1 MEKYIVNGLQAYID
15 GSNIPWHMP
24 GHKRKGFNRKG
35 KNVNIRS
42 VISEVYGMD
51 VTEVYGLDD
60 LHMPEEMIDRSQKE
74 LAGVYNTFASY
85 YLINGATCGI
95 MTAIAATHAKKLIV
109 AKNCHKSVINTVQLL
124 GLEAVYIEPERL
136 EVCCG
141 ENDGYKRIEIQSGE
155 DGGHESEIYG
165 SINIGELEAICA
177 EQKDIGAMVITSPTY
192 EGIMSDISSISKI
205 LHRYGIML
213 IVDEAH
219 GAHLPFLYK
228 NDNLSAISYA
238 DIVVQSLHKTLPAM
252 TQTALLHVINPLLDQ
267 AVQKYKSVFM
277 SSSPSYV
284 MLCSMELAVDW
295 ACSYDYRDYLEALAD
310 FRRKAAVFK
319 NIVLFPE
326 GLENGSSHIFAYDST
341 RIVFCT
347 KEYGAVVEE
356 KLRQH
361 GIICEMSG
369 THHIVLISTPFDS
382 EEDFDYLYKVLKD
395 LDEDTQIKS
404 EEKYG
409 YSEAEWETEKIK
421 GLLGTFAEDNIYVY
435 PPGICVAVKGE
446 IIEQEDVDI
455 LLSYYESGKT
465 IRGL

>member
-1 MEKYIVNGLQAYID
+1 MSKRSIITMEKYIVNGLQAYID
-15 GSNIPWHMP
+15 GQNFPWHMP
-24 GHKRKGFNRKG
+24 GHKRKGFNLKG
-35 KNVNIRS
+35 KNVNVRS

-60 LHMPEEMIDRSQKE
+60 LHMPEGMIDKSQKE

-85 YLINGATCGI
+85 YLVNGATCGI

-124 GLEAVYIEPERL
+124 GLEAVYIEPERI
-136 EVCCG
+136 EIECG
-141 ENDGYKRIEIQSGE
+141 E
-155 DGGHESEIYG
+155 GGGQKSELYG
-165 SINIGELEAICA
+165 FIDMGELEAICA
-177 EQKDIGAMVITSPTY
+177 KQDDIGAMVITSPTY
-192 EGIMSDISSISKI
+192 EGIISDIYSISKI

-219 GAHLPFLYK
+219 GAHLPFMDK
-228 NDNLSAISYA
+228 NDRLSAISYA

-252 TQTALLHVINPLLDQ
+252 TQTALLHVINPLLDK

-295 ACSYDYRDYLEALAD
+295 ACSYDYKGYLEVLAD
-310 FRRKAAVFK
+310 FRRRAAELK

-326 GLENGSSHIFAYDST
+326 SLKDRDIAYDST

-347 KEYGAVVEE
+347 KEYGTIVEE

-369 THHIVLISTPFDS
+369 IHHIVLISTPFDS
-382 EEDFDYLYKVLKD
+382 MEDFDYLYDVLKD
-395 LDEDTQIKS
+395 LDKDTLAKP
-404 EEKYG
+404 G
-409 YSEAEWETEKIK
+409 YSEIEWETEKIK
-421 GLLGTFAEDNIYVY
+421 GFLGTFAEDDIYVY
-435 PPGICVAVKGE
+435 PPGSCIVVKGE
-446 IIEQEDVDI
+446 IIEQEHIDI
-455 LLSYYESGKT
+455 LLSYHESGKK

>member
-15 GSNIPWHMP
+15 GQNFPWHMP
-24 GHKRKGFNRKG
+24 GHKRKGFNLKG
-35 KNVNIRS
+35 KNVNVRS

-60 LHMPEEMIDRSQKE
+60 LHMPEGMIDKSQKE
-74 LAGVYNTFASY
+74 LARVYNTFASY
-85 YLINGATCGI
+85 YLVNGATCGI
-95 MTAIAATHAKKLIV
+95 MTAIAATHAKKIIV

-136 EVCCG
+136 EIRC
-141 ENDGYKRIEIQSGE
+141 GE
-155 DGGHESEIYG
+155 DGIHSELYG
-165 SINIGELEAICA
+165 SIDMGELEAICA
-177 EQKDIGAMVITSPTY
+177 KQDDIGAMVITSPTY
-192 EGIMSDISSISKI
+192 EGIISDIYSISKI

-219 GAHLPFLYK
+219 GAHLPFMYK
-228 NDNLSAISYA
+228 NDRLSAISYA

-252 TQTALLHVINPLLDQ
+252 TQTALLHVINPSLDK

-295 ACSYDYRDYLEALAD
+295 ACYYDYRGYLETLAD
-310 FRRKAAVFK
+310 FRRRVTELK

-326 GLENGSSHIFAYDST
+326 SLKIRDIAYDST

-347 KEYGAVVEE
+347 KEYGTIVEK

-369 THHIVLISTPFDS
+369 IHHIVLISTPFDS
-382 EEDFDYLYKVLKD
+382 VEDFDYLYEVLKD
-395 LDEDTQIKS
+395 LDKDIQVKPECS
-404 EEKYG
+404 EV
-409 YSEAEWETEKIK
+409 EWETEKIK
-421 GLLGTFAEDNIYVY
+421 GLLGTFAEDDIYVY
-435 PPGICVAVKGE
+435 PPGSCIAVKGE
-446 IIEQEDVDI
+446 MIEQKHIDI
-455 LLSYYESGKT
+455 LLSYHESGKK
-465 IRGL
+465 IRGFRL

>member
-15 GSNIPWHMP
+15 GQNFPWHMP
-24 GHKRKGFNRKG
+24 GHKRKGFNLKG
-35 KNVNIRS
+35 QNVNVRS

-60 LHMPEEMIDRSQKE
+60 LHMPEGMIDRSQKE
-74 LAGVYNTFASY
+74 LARVYNTFASY
-85 YLINGATCGI
+85 YLVNGATCGI

-109 AKNCHKSVINTVQLL
+109 AKNCHKSVINTIQLL
-124 GLEAVYIEPERL
+124 GLEAVYIEPERF
-136 EVCCG
+136 
-141 ENDGYKRIEIQSGE
+141 EIRCGE
-155 DGGHESEIYG
+155 DGIHSELYG
-165 SINIGELEAICA
+165 SIDMGELEAIC
-177 EQKDIGAMVITSPTY
+177 EKQDDIGAMVITSPTY
-192 EGIMSDISSISKI
+192 EGIISDIYSISKL

-219 GAHLPFLYK
+219 GAHLPFMYK
-228 NDNLSAISYA
+228 NDRLSAISYA

-252 TQTALLHVINPLLDQ
+252 TQTALLHVINPLLDK

-295 ACSYDYRDYLEALAD
+295 ACSYDYRDYLETLAD
-310 FRRKAAVFK
+310 FRRRVAELK

-326 GLENGSSHIFAYDST
+326 SLKTRDIAYDST

-347 KEYGAVVEE
+347 KEYGTIVEE

-369 THHIVLISTPFDS
+369 IHHIVLISTPFDS
-382 EEDFDYLYKVLKD
+382 VEDFDYLYEVLKD
-395 LDEDTQIKS
+395 LDKDIQVKPECS
-404 EEKYG
+404 EI
-409 YSEAEWETEKIK
+409 EWETEKIK
-421 GLLGTFAEDNIYVY
+421 GLLGTFAEDDIYVY
-435 PPGICVAVKGE
+435 PPGSCVVVKGE
-446 IIEQEDVDI
+446 IIEQKHIDI
-455 LLSYYESGKT
+455 LLSYQESGKK

>member
-1 MEKYIVNGLQAYID
+1 MSKRSIITLEKYIVDGLQAYID
-15 GSNIPWHMP
+15 GQNFPWHMP
-24 GHKRKGFNRKG
+24 GHKRKGFNFKG
-35 KNVNIRS
+35 KNVNVRS

-60 LHMPEEMIDRSQKE
+60 LHMPEGMIDRSQKE
-74 LAGVYNTFASY
+74 LARVYNTFASY
-85 YLINGATCGI
+85 YLVNGATCGI

-124 GLEAVYIEPERL
+124 GLEAVYIEPER
-136 EVCCG
+136 
-141 ENDGYKRIEIQSGE
+141 IEIRCGE
-155 DGGHESEIYG
+155 DGGHNSELYG
-165 SINIGELEAICA
+165 SIDTGELEAICA
-177 EQKDIGAMVITSPTY
+177 EQDDIGAMVITSPTY
-192 EGIMSDISSISKI
+192 EGIISDIYSISKI

-219 GAHLPFLYK
+219 GAHLPFMYK
-228 NDNLSAISYA
+228 NDRVSAISYA

-252 TQTALLHVINPLLDQ
+252 TQTALLHVINPLLDKE
-267 AVQKYKSVFM
+267 VQKYKSMFM

-295 ACSYDYRDYLEALAD
+295 ACSYDYRDYLETLAD
-310 FRRKAAVFK
+310 FRRRAAELK

-326 GLENGSSHIFAYDST
+326 SLKNRDIAYDST

-347 KEYGAVVEE
+347 KEYGTVVEE

-369 THHIVLISTPFDS
+369 IHHIVLISTPFDS
-382 EEDFDYLYKVLKD
+382 VEDFDYLYEVLKD
-395 LDEDTQIKS
+395 LDKDTQVKS
-404 EEKYG
+404 G
-409 YSEAEWETEKIK
+409 YSEIEWETEKIK
-421 GLLGTFAEDNIYVY
+421 GLLGTFAEDDIYVY
-435 PPGICVAVKGE
+435 PPGSCLVVKGE
-446 IIEQEDVDI
+446 MIEQEHIDI
-455 LLSYYESGKT
+455 LLSYQESGKK

>member
-15 GSNIPWHMP
+15 GPNIPWHMP
-24 GHKRKGFNRKG
+24 GHKRKGFNLKG
-35 KNVNIRS
+35 RNVNIRS

-95 MTAIAATHAKKLIV
+95 MTAIAATYAKKLIV

-124 GLEAVYIEPERL
+124 GLEAVYIEPEKL
-136 EVCCG
+136 EIQCG
-141 ENDGYKRIEIQSGE
+141 EGE
-155 DGGHESEIYG
+155 HKSELYG
-165 SINIGELEAICA
+165 SIDTDELEAICA
-177 EQKDIGAMVITSPTY
+177 KQGDIGAMVITSPTY
-192 EGIMSDISSISKI
+192 EGIISDICQISKI

-219 GAHLPFLYK
+219 GAHLPFMYK

-252 TQTALLHVINPLLDQ
+252 TQTALLHVINPLLDK

-295 ACSYDYRDYLEALAD
+295 ACSYDYRDYLETLAD
-310 FRRKAAVFK
+310 FRKRAAAFK

-326 GLENGSSHIFAYDST
+326 GLENRDSRIFAHDST
-341 RIVFCT
+341 RVVFCT
-347 KEYGAVVEE
+347 KEYGTVVEE

-369 THHIVLISTPFDS
+369 AHHIVLISTPFDS

-404 EEKYG
+404 EEKYR

-446 IIEQEDVDI
+446 IIEQEHIDI
-455 LLSYYESGKT
+455 LLSYYESGKK

>member
-1 MEKYIVNGLQAYID
+1 
-15 GSNIPWHMP
+15 MP
-24 GHKRKGFNRKG
+24 GHKRKGFNRKSRHV
-35 KNVNIRS
+35 NVRS

-74 LAGVYNTFASY
+74 LAGVYDTFASY
-85 YLINGATCGI
+85 YLVNGATCGI

-155 DGGHESEIYG
+155 DGGYKSEIYG
-165 SINIGELEAICA
+165 SINIGELEAIC
-177 EQKDIGAMVITSPTY
+177 EKQKDVGAMVITSPTY
-192 EGIMSDISSISKI
+192 EGIISDISAISKI
-205 LHRYGIML
+205 LHRYGILL

-219 GAHLPFLYK
+219 GAHLPFMYK

-252 TQTALLHVINPLLDQ
+252 TQTALLHVVNPLLDQ
-267 AVQKYKSVFM
+267 EVQKYKSVFM

-295 ACSYDYRDYLEALAD
+295 ACSYNYTNYLEILAD
-310 FRRKAAVFK
+310 FRRRASEFK

-326 GLENGSSHIFAYDST
+326 GLENRDSRVFAYDST

-347 KEYGAVVEE
+347 KEYGAVIEE
-356 KLRQH
+356 KLRH
-361 GIICEMSG
+361 YGIICEMSG

-382 EEDFDYLYKVLKD
+382 VEDFDYLYEVLKVLDK
-395 LDEDTQIKS
+395 ETQVKCG
-404 EEKYG
+404 EKYG
-409 YSEAEWETEKIK
+409 YSEAEWETEKETEKIK

>member
-15 GSNIPWHMP
+15 GQNFPWHMP
-24 GHKRKGFNRKG
+24 GHKRKGFNFKG
-35 KNVNIRS
+35 RHVNVRS

-60 LHMPEEMIDRSQKE
+60 LHMPEGMIDKSQKE

-85 YLINGATCGI
+85 YLVNGATCGI

-136 EVCCG
+136 EIVC
-141 ENDGYKRIEIQSGE
+141 GE
-155 DGGHESEIYG
+155 DGGHKSEIYG
-165 SINIGELEAICA
+165 SIDMGELEAICA
-177 EQKDIGAMVITSPTY
+177 KQDDIGAMVITSPTY
-192 EGIMSDISSISKI
+192 EGIISDIYSISKI
-205 LHRYGIML
+205 LHRYGILL

-219 GAHLPFLYK
+219 GAHLPFMYK
-228 NDNLSAISYA
+228 NDGLSAIPYA
-238 DIVVQSLHKTLPAM
+238 DLVVQSLHKTLPAM
-252 TQTALLHVINPLLDQ
+252 TQTALLHVINPLLDK
-267 AVQKYKSVFM
+267 AVQKYKSIFM

-284 MLCSMELAVDW
+284 MLSSMELAVDW
-295 ACSYDYRDYLEALAD
+295 ACSYDYGGYLDALAD
-310 FRRKAAVFK
+310 FRQRAAGLK

-326 GLENGSSHIFAYDST
+326 SLKNRDIAYDST

-347 KEYGAVVEE
+347 KEYGTIVEE

-369 THHIVLISTPFDS
+369 IHHIVLISTPFDS
-382 EEDFDYLYKVLKD
+382 VEDFDYLYEVLKD
-395 LDEDTQIKS
+395 LDKDTQVTP
-404 EEKYG
+404 G
-409 YSEAEWETEKIK
+409 YSEIEWETEKIK
-421 GLLGTFAEDNIYVY
+421 GLLGTFAEDDIYVY
-435 PPGICVAVKGE
+435 PPGSCIAVKGE
-446 IIEQEDVDI
+446 VIEQEDVDI
-455 LLSYYESGKT
+455 LLSYYESGKI